1 MTTSCLWATPFRY
14 NDRDMVDL
22 SDYTH
27 SGTWDL
33 IRSPGKLS
41 VYNATKHKPKLTDIT
56 YHIVLRRK
64 TLFYTGACQHVF
76 VHFNTLNG
84 RK

>member
-1 MTTSCLWATPFRY
+1 
-14 NDRDMVDL
+14 MVDL

-41 VYNATKHKPKLTDIT
+41 VYNATENKPKLTDIR

-64 TLFYTGACQHVF
+64 TLFYTGENDDNVLPISGIKGPLRGAEC
-76 VHFNTLNG
+76 
-84 RK
+84 